1 MFYPPPIDALTWG
14 TWFKLICGA
23 SFQHLPAIRSL
34 SLVYTLAGADC
45 IDVAADPAVISA
57 ARDGIAAA
65 METARSRDKHLPDR
79 PFLMVSLNDA
89 EDPHFRKA
97 EFDPDRCPVDC
108 SRPCAAIC
116 PAHAIDSQGVIEEK
130 CYGCGRCLP
139 ICPIGLIITHDR
151 LATPSSILPY
161 LESGAID
168 AIEIHTQVGHL
179 DDFQR
184 LWQLLAPAA
193 SHLKLLAISCPDDP
207 ELIPYLQSLYQTIV
221 GADRP
226 APLPFQL
233 LWQTDGRP
241 MSGDIGAGTTHAAIK
256 LGEKVLKANLP
267 GYVQLAG
274 GTNHYTVPKLREL
287 GLLPP
292 TTAPKHIHGVAYGSY
307 ARVLLSPI
315 LDRLDVETTHPGRL
329 EAHPDLLQQA
339 VATATKL
346 VGQIKIGAKL

>member
-1 MFYPPPIDALTWG
+1 VFYSPAINSLNWG

-34 SLVYTLAGADC
+34 TVAYTLAGADC
-45 IDVAADPAVISA
+45 IDVAADPAVIFAAREGMSA
-57 ARDGIAAA
+57 AVDLAQI
-65 METARSRDKHLPDR
+65 DR
-79 PFLMVSLNDA
+79 PWLMVSLNDA

-97 EFDPDRCPVDC
+97 DFDPDRCPADC
-108 SRPCAAIC
+108 SRPCERIC
-116 PAHAIDSQGVIEEK
+116 PPQAISIAGVKAAK
-130 CYGCGRCLP
+130 CYGCGRCVP
-139 ICPIGLIITHDR
+139 VCPIGQIITHDR
-151 LATPSSILPY
+151 IATPTSIIPALIAG
-161 LESGAID
+161 EID
-168 AIEIHTQVGHL
+168 AIEIHTHVGHFG
-179 DDFQR
+179 DFQR
-184 LWQLLAPAA
+184 LWAILAPVAY
-193 SHLKLLAISCPDDP
+193 HLKLLAISCPDDG
-207 ELIPYLQSLYQTIV
+207 ELIPYLTALYHTI
-221 GADRP
+221 ADTYHP
-226 APLPFQL
+226 ESLPFTL

-315 LDRLDVETTHPGRL
+315 LDRLDTQTTNPGQL
-329 EAHPDLLQQA
+329 EAHPDLLNQA
-339 VATATKL
+339 VEKATELVSQLKL
-346 VGQIKIGAKL
+346 VERK